1 MAKETPQTLKNHTRM
16 VPLYHYLAMPILL
29 INSLASLYSAATELS
44 IHAALDA
51 LVAIALLLL
60 VFFARIFALGA
71 QDRVIRLEERL
82 RMQQLLADNLK
93 PRIAEFTT
101 DQLVALRFAS
111 DAELPDLAQRVL
123 DENISERKVIKK
135 LIATWRADYQRV

>member
-1 MAKETPQTLKNHTRM
+1 MAKETLQTLKNHTRM

-29 INSLASLYSAATELS
+29 INFLLSLYSAATELS
-44 IHAALDA
+44 IQAALDA

-82 RMQQLLADNLK
+82 RMQQLLTDNLK

-101 DQLVALRFAS
+101 EQLVALRFAS
-111 DAELPDLAQRVL
+111 DAELPNLAQRVL
-123 DENISERKVIKK
+123 DENISERKAIKK